1 MTQNDSVWL
10 SLTQH
15 DSEWL
20 ETTWNDS
27 EWPTF
32 FFNRYIV
39 FFAPNFLFQASMAHL
54 QNLRARNQDGSDFW
68 KGSVDLTMMSKYVQ
82 RMSKVCFWPNDSESK
97 QPCPCRVRRWSSSG
111 YFGNTWNSGTFAE
124 SCLLLRRFQ
133 LWKVEGVR
141 NLVEFGVL
149 ICFIV
154 LHCALFWVKMRQLRI
169 TKFLEYKA
177 IASKFPF
184 CRVAF
189 WQRFDRLETSQET
202 WADEWDEIER
212 ERERESESET
222 VCVFVLEQAMNQVG
236 DCNASLCLA
245 QYSRALVRRKRSMTR
260 CIAARCSVLCLP
272 QSLDLSAP
280 SHRFHFLRDIILLP
294 LCSSEFRPAL
304 HDIGNFKL
312 ADAWFKQ
319 LSIARQCPHL
329 GAAIRTSSQRVV
341 VTSLLPA
348 AASILV

>member
-212 ERERESESET
+212 EREREREWEW
-222 VCVFVLEQAMNQVG
+222 
-236 DCNASLCLA
+236 DCLC
-245 QYSRALVRRKRSMTR
+245 
-260 CIAARCSVLCLP
+260 
-272 QSLDLSAP
+272 
-280 SHRFHFLRDIILLP
+280 
-294 LCSSEFRPAL
+294 
-304 HDIGNFKL
+304 
-312 ADAWFKQ
+312 
-319 LSIARQCPHL
+319 
-329 GAAIRTSSQRVV
+329 IRTWTSHESGWRLQCKFVFSAILKSFGEAQKEHDTVHSSKMLSVV
-341 VTSLLPA
+341 SSTKPWSFGTIPPIPFSPWHHFATTVQFWVQTGVA
-348 AASILV
+348 WHW

>member
-1 MTQNDSVWL
+1 MVTPGGFLIHCWAHHSNGLSTDSVELFRLNKCGIRNDSERLSMTQSDSA
-10 SLTQH
+10 
-15 DSEWL
+15 WL

-184 CRVAF
+184 CRV
-189 WQRFDRLETSQET
+189 WRFGKDLTDSRHLKRLGQMSEMRLSVRERVRVRLSVYSYLNKPWIRLEIAMQ
-202 WADEWDEIER
+202 
-212 ERERESESET
+212 
-222 VCVFVLEQAMNQVG
+222 VCV
-236 DCNASLCLA
+236 
-245 QYSRALVRRKRSMTR
+245 
-260 CIAARCSVLCLP
+260 
-272 QSLDLSAP
+272 
-280 SHRFHFLRDIILLP
+280 
-294 LCSSEFRPAL
+294 
-304 HDIGNFKL
+304 
-312 ADAWFKQ
+312 
-319 LSIARQCPHL
+319 
-329 GAAIRTSSQRVV
+329 
-341 VTSLLPA
+341 
-348 AASILV
+348 